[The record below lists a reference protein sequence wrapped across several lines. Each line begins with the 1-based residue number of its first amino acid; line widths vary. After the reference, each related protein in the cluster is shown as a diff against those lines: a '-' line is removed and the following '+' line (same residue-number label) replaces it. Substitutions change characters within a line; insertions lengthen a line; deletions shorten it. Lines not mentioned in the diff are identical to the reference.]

1 MNSMKSSRKFLIWGA
16 ATVALAL
23 LGWAALREPVQMV
36 RVAVVTRGALEQ
48 SFLEEGKTRL
58 RQRFVVSAPL
68 AGRVQR
74 ITLQPGDAVRAGQL
88 LAQIEPLSS
97 SLLDPRSRSQAH
109 AEVAASQSALQAARD
124 RTLAAQTASAVAQK
138 ELQRLSALA
147 DSGMLSPAALDQS
160 RLQASSA
167 AAALA
172 SARADVQVAQ
182 QRLQS
187 AQAQLTDEGQA
198 GRGKL
203 LQVTAPVDGVVV
215 KRAVESA
222 TPVTLG
228 QVLLEIGNPR
238 SLELEV
244 EVLSSDAVRLSPG
257 QAARVLRWGGAGVLT
272 ASVTRIEPGAF
283 TKVSALGVEEQR
295 TRVILDLTTAPE
307 QWAALGDGYRVEV
320 EFILRQE
327 KDVLQVAGNAL
338 FRHADGWA
346 VYRVEDGVARRTPLQ
361 LGVRSASAAQVL
373 GGLQAGHSV
382 IVQPDDRIKDGT
394 RVQAMN

>member
-1 MNSMKSSRKFLIWGA
+1 MKSTKPSRKFLIWGA
-16 ATVALAL
+16 AAVALAL

-36 RVAVVTRGALEQ
+36 SVAVVTRGALEQ
-48 SFLEEGKTRL
+48 NFLEEGKTRL
-58 RQRFVVSAPL
+58 KQRFVVSAPV

-74 ITLQPGDAVRAGQL
+74 ISLQPGDAVRAGQV

-97 SLLDPRSRSQAH
+97 SLLDPRSRSQAR
-109 AEVAASQSALQAARD
+109 AEVAASESALQAARQ
-124 RTLAAQTASAVAQK
+124 RTEAAQAASAVAQK

-160 RLQASSA
+160 RLQAAST

-172 SARADVQVAQ
+172 SARADAQGAQ
-182 QRLQS
+182 QRLLG
-187 AQAQLTDEGQA
+187 AQALLSDEGQA

-203 LQVTAPVDGVVV
+203 LQVVAPVDGVVV

-222 TPVTLG
+222 SPVALG
-228 QVLLEIGNPR
+228 QVLLEIGNRR
-238 SLELEV
+238 SLEIEV

-272 ASVTRIEPGAF
+272 ASVTRVEPGAF

-327 KDVLQVAGNAL
+327 KDVLQVASNAL

-373 GGLQAGHSV
+373 AGLQAGHSV

-394 RVQAMN
+394 RVRAMN